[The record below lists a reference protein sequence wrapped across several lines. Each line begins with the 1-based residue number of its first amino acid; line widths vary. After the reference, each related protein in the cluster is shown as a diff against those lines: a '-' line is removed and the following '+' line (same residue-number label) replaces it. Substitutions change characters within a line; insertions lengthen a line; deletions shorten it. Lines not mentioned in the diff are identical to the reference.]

1 MRVRFVRFGASS
13 LDVEAFAHVTA
24 PDWASYLT
32 IQEELLIAFMEIVAE
47 SGTSLAF
54 PSRTVY
60 LGKDATPGATP
71 PAPPGG

>member
-13 LDVEAFAHVTA
+13 LDVEIFAYVTA

-32 IQEELLIAFMEIVAE
+32 IQEEFLLAIMEIVAA
-47 SGTSLAF
+47 SGTSVAF

-60 LGKDATPGATP
+60 LGKDVPPGA
-71 PAPPGG
+71 